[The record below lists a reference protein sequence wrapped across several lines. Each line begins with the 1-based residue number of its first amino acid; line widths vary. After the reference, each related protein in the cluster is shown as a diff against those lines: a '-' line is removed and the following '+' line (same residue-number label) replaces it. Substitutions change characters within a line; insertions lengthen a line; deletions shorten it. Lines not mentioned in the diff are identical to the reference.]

1 MKLLDSFYHIEQSEP
16 TASGIRYTVALHPDH
31 VIYQAHFPGKP
42 ITPGVC
48 IIQIARELLSLF
60 RGEALEISIL
70 HNVKFLSV
78 IEPGVTPVVN
88 YEIGKLVA
96 NEEEHT
102 LKAQV
107 TVTAPDDAILSKIS
121 FTCKNRS

>member
-1 MKLLDSFYHIEQSEP
+1 MKLLESLYHIEQSEP
-16 TASGIRYTVALHPDH
+16 TASGIRYTVALHPNH
-31 VIYQAHFPGKP
+31 IIYQAHFPGQP

-48 IIQIARELLSLF
+48 IIRIAQELLSLF

-78 IEPGVTPVVN
+78 INPEITSVIN

-96 NEEEHT
+96 NDEEHT

-107 TVTAPDDAILSKIS
+107 TVTAPDDTTLSKIS
-121 FTCKNRS
+121 FTCKNRL